1 VIRWLLVTLLALVLI
16 NGLWPLLRRFGL
28 GRLPGDLRLRWRGR
42 EICLPIAS
50 ALVVSGVLNLLTHW
64 L

>member
-1 VIRWLLVTLLALVLI
+1 MIRWLLVTLLALLLI
-16 NGLWPLLRRFGL
+16 NGLWPGLKRLGL

-42 EICLPIAS
+42 EICVPIAS
-50 ALVVSGVLNLLTHW
+50 ALVISGVLNLLAHA